1 MLHPQTMLPRLC
13 LCREDDLTAEMVSM
27 EKPLKILQRECV
39 FKKVQQI
46 VLKLCLQVLAEA
58 DLLSNFTTNVTWRG
72 GELCEGVQVSD
83 FKTNQCFLKC
93 SCSLE
98 WRWVMGITGL
108 WYNGV
113 SQISQLDVS
122 QV

>member
-1 MLHPQTMLPRLC
+1 MLPHLR
-13 LCREDDLTAEMVSM
+13 LCREDDLTAEMVSVK
-27 EKPLKILQRECV
+27 KPLKILEREFV

-46 VLKLCLQVLAEA
+46 VLKLCFQVLAEA

-93 SCSLE
+93 SCLE
-98 WRWVMGITGL
+98 WRWVLQVHL
-108 WYNGV
+108 WYNGG
-113 SQISQLDVS
+113 SQISQAYVG